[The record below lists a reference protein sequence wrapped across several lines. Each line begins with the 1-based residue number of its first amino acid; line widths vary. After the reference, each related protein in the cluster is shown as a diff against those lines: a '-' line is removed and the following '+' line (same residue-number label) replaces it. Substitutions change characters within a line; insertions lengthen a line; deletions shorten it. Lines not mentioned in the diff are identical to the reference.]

1 MISFSLD
8 FLKFIKD
15 YVILHCIDLLL
26 DILASFILLRVNNVR
41 YSLKVLLI
49 MSLFLANWRAW
60 VLSYLYF
67 RFVVVA
73 L

>member
-15 YVILHCIDLLL
+15 YVILHRIDLLL
-26 DILASFILLRVNNVR
+26 NILASFILLRVNNVR

-49 MSLFLANWRAW
+49 MSLLLANWRAR
-60 VLSYLYF
+60 VLSDLYF
-67 RFVVVA
+67 WFVVVA